1 MNKSGF
7 TLIELIIVIAILS
20 ITFSLA
26 VPTYKDIQL
35 RQKIN
40 GQANQLFSII
50 YLARSEAIKRSSV
63 VTICKS
69 SDNQTCGGAWSDGW
83 VMFADYDED
92 GALDP
97 SETIISAG
105 KIDSQIKMKWSAF
118 GSDNYIR
125 LTPRGMTL
133 SQNGTFTLCPET
145 GDALIAR
152 TVIVSKLARVRLSP
166 TGKDTEGSPI
176 VCD

>member
-1 MNKSGF
+1 MSKDGF
-7 TLIELIIVIAILS
+7 TLVELMVAIAILV
-20 ITFSLA
+20 ITFSLS
-26 VPTYKDIQL
+26 VPAYKELQL

-69 SDNQTCGGAWSDGW
+69 SDNQVCGGVWSDGW
-83 VMFADYDED
+83 LMFADYDED
-92 GALDP
+92 GVLDP
-97 SETIISAG
+97 SEDMISSG
-105 KIDSQIKMKWSAF
+105 KIDSQIKINWSAF

-145 GDALIAR
+145 GDASIAR
-152 TVIVSKLARVRLSP
+152 TIIVSKLARVRLS
-166 TGKDTEGSPI
+166 TIGKDREGNPI